1 MTELFL
7 GVDVGTSSTKGVLV
21 DAAGTVVAQAVREHR
36 VDNPRPGQFEMD
48 GSIWWTEFVSITR
61 ELLATLDTGTK
72 VAAIGVSGMGPCVQL
87 TDADDRPV
95 APSALYGVDM
105 RATAEIAELDD
116 ELGGDAIFERCDTHL
131 TTQAAGPKFRWFARH
146 APEAWA
152 RARRF
157 HMPASLLV
165 ANLTGEYV
173 LDRQSASQCT
183 PLYDAATQQWHSPWA
198 DAVAPGI
205 ALPRLAWAGERAGS
219 VTAPAA
225 SETGLPEG
233 TPVAVG
239 TIDAWAEGLSV
250 GAARP
255 GDLMLMYGTTMFLV
269 GNTTQRV
276 RHPNMW
282 GTTGLVPGQYNL
294 AGGMATSGA
303 ITTWLRD
310 LTCADYGTL
319 SAEAAASKPGANGLL
334 MLPYF
339 AGERTP
345 IQDPDARGT
354 IVGLTLAHTRGDLY
368 RAALEATAYGVRH
381 NVETYADAGVPI
393 ERVVAVG
400 GGTTGA
406 LWPQIVTDVIG
417 RPQVLREKSV
427 GASFGDA
434 FLAARLL
441 DHSLDIDA
449 WNPAAQTLEP
459 REGPYADLYA
469 HYLALHEATRDTQHA
484 MAARQRG

>member
-1 MTELFL
+1 MDGVYL

-21 DAAGTVVAQAVREHR
+21 DHAGTVIAQTSRQHR

-48 GSIWWTEFVSITR
+48 GAVWWDEFVSITG
-61 ELLATLDTGTK
+61 ELLRSTGAT
-72 VAAIGVSGMGPCVQL
+72 VAAVGVSGMGPCVQL
-87 TDADDRPV
+87 TDADNTPTTK
-95 APSALYGVDM
+95 SALYGVDM
-105 RATAEIAELDD
+105 RATAEIDELDD
-116 ELGGDAIFERCDTHL
+116 ELGAEAIFERTDTYL

-146 APEAWA
+146 APEAYE
-152 RARRF
+152 RSTRF

-165 ANLTGEYV
+165 AHLTGEYV
-173 LDRQSASQCT
+173 LDRQSASQST
-183 PLYDAATQQWHSPWA
+183 PLYDAATQEWHTPWA
-198 DAVAPGI
+198 EAVAPGI
-205 ALPRLAWAGERAGS
+205 DLPRLAWAGDEAGRI
-219 VTAPAA
+219 TARAA

-233 TPVAVG
+233 IPVTVG

-250 GAARP
+250 GATKP

-276 RHPNMW
+276 RHPHMW
-282 GTTGLVPGQYNL
+282 GTTGLVAGQYNL

-310 LTCADYGTL
+310 LTGADYATL
-319 SAEAAASKPGANGLL
+319 SAEAAASTPGANGLL

-368 RAALEATAYGVRH
+368 RAALEATAFGVRH

-400 GGTTGA
+400 GGTTGS

-441 DHSLDIDA
+441 DDTLDIDA
-449 WNPAAQTLEP
+449 WNPAADTLEP
-459 REGPYADLYA
+459 RPGPYEELYA
-469 HYLALHEATRDTQHA
+469 LYGSLHEASRDTQHA
-484 MAARQRG
+484 LAARQQ